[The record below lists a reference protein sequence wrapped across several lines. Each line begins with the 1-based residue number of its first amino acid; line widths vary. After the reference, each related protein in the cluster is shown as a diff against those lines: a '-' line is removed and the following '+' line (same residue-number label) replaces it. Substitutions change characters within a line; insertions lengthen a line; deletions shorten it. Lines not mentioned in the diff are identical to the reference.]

1 MVRCAILQ
9 LLMDWSFLFG
19 DEVLGKR
26 CASVLREL
34 NGRHGFALRPT
45 GTAADLYSVIHAEE
59 RTDDVFLRGV
69 AFDSQED
76 WVAAREEH
84 SNAVSICETHV
95 RSEMNYGVQV
105 LLRSR
110 FPALRTWRLVL

>member
-1 MVRCAILQ
+1 MDRFQRRFLKSRDIMVRNAILQ

-19 DEVLGKR
+19 DEILGKR

-59 RTDDVFLRGV
+59 RTDDVFVRGV
-69 AFDSQED
+69 EFDSQED

-84 SNAVSICETHV
+84 SNAVERCMASWT
-95 RSEMNYGVQV
+95 
-105 LLRSR
+105 
-110 FPALRTWRLVL
+110 LVHRYS